1 MTATMKYTSK
11 QINRDWRIKVDGMTE
26 EQITIIEAAY
36 LAGFEPADEL
46 TGEALFIKAQEFLTI
61 SVLTL

>member
-1 MTATMKYTSK
+1 MT
-11 QINRDWRIKVDGMTE
+11 Q

-46 TGEALFIKAQEFLTI
+46 TGEALFVKAQEFLTI